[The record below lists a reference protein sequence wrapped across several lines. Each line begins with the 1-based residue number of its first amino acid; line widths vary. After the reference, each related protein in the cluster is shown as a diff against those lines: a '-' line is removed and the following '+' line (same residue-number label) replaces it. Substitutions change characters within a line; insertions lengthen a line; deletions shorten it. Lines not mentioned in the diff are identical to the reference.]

1 MLATAAFETVVLAAF
16 LAFCRVGA
24 CFMVMP
30 GLSSAR
36 VPLQVRLFVSIA
48 VAFALTLLLFDQIA
62 PHVMSRTDA
71 LLVLVFSEA
80 LVGALIGFVARI
92 YLLALQFI
100 AAAIAMTSGFNTIG
114 GIAIE
119 ESDPQAALSALITFA
134 ALLLLFIFDFHHD
147 MVRALV
153 GSYALLPVSMIFDP
167 QTALTNVV
175 DTMGEAFH
183 LVLRLG
189 SPFIAYAIIVNLA
202 IGLVNKLTPQIPIYF
217 VSLPFVIAGAL
228 ILTYFGITTLLSL
241 FADGFLPTFLG
252 G

>member
-1 MLATAAFETVVLAAF
+1 MIADADFETVVLAAF

-36 VPLQVRLFVSIA
+36 VPIQVRLFIA
-48 VAFALTLLLFDQIA
+48 VAVSAALLFPLWDRIA
-62 PHVMSRTDA
+62 PFVAARTDA
-71 LLVLVFSEA
+71 LLVLVVSEI
-80 LVGALIGFVARI
+80 LVGSLIGLVARL

-100 AAAIAMTSGFNTIG
+100 AGAIAMTSGFNAMG
-114 GIAIE
+114 GVAIE
-119 ESDPQAALSALITFA
+119 EPEPQAALSALITFS
-134 ALLLLFIFDFHHD
+134 ALLLLFILDFHHD

-153 GSYALLPVSMIFDP
+153 GSYRLLPVDAAFDP
-167 QTALTNVV
+167 RTALTNIS
-175 DTMGEAFH
+175 DTLAEAFQI
-183 LVLRLG
+183 VLRLG

-217 VSLPFVIAGAL
+217 VSLPFVIAGGL
-228 ILTYFGITTLLSL
+228 ILAYFGMATMLSL

>member
-1 MLATAAFETVVLAAF
+1 MIADTAFETVVLAAF

-36 VPLQVRLFVSIA
+36 VPLQVRLFIAVAVSIA
-48 VAFALTLLLFDQIA
+48 LLFPLWSDIA
-62 PHVMSRTDA
+62 PFVATRTDA
-71 LLVLVFSEA
+71 MLVLVVSEL
-80 LVGALIGFVARI
+80 LVGGLIGLVARL

-100 AAAIAMTSGFNTIG
+100 AGAIAMTSGFNTMG
-114 GIAIE
+114 GVAIE
-119 ESDPQAALSALITFA
+119 EPEPQAALSALITFS

-153 GSYALLPVSMIFDP
+153 GSYALLPVDAMFDP
-167 QTALTNVV
+167 QTALTNIS
-175 DTMGEAFH
+175 DTMSEAFQI
-183 LVLRLG
+183 VLRLG

-202 IGLVNKLTPQIPIYF
+202 IGMVNKLTPQIPVYF

-228 ILTYFGITTLLSL
+228 ALAYFGLTTLLGL